1 MGENNLEQGYVKET
15 CTDEICETELCA
27 DEVCTDE
34 LCADEISVGA
44 TFDKKLTIL
53 GKPVRIQIT
62 DTGRGMNILLYGG
75 DSAHIGAVSVAEN
88 GNLLQSIEFPGH
100 KEEVVSRKWAK
111 CISGVY
117 AGPVVV
123 EAGIHYDEI
132 SKERIQKILNILDL
146 ELEKL
151 REQYVRRTNGFDLSK
166 KETREKAQN
175 GEKR

>member
-1 MGENNLEQGYVKET
+1 MGENDLEQGYVKET
-15 CTDEICETELCA
+15 CT
-27 DEVCTDE
+27 
-34 LCADEISVGA
+34 DEISVGA

-53 GKPVRIQIT
+53 EKLVRIQIT

-111 CISGVY
+111 CISEIY

-123 EAGIHYDEI
+123 EAGIHYDQI
-132 SKERIQKILNILDL
+132 SGERIQEILNRLDL
-146 ELEKL
+146 ELERL
-151 REQYVRRTNGFDLSK
+151 RGIWRKEGK
-166 KETREKAQN
+166 K
-175 GEKR
+175 